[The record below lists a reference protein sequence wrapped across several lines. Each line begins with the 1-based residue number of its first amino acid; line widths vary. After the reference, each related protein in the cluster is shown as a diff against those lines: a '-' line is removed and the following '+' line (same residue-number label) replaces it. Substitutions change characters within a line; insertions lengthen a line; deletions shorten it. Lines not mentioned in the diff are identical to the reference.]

1 MINSFTASPQTVS
14 AGSPVTFNYSV
25 SGDSYDYIDM
35 IGPVRLTPNGG
46 GPGINTGSVT
56 IYPTATQTYTLY
68 SVNQYGNNGAG
79 AGYGVTPST
88 PVTIEVP
95 GSVVAPP
102 TFTPPPGPYVSGK
115 TVTFNTTTYPFASF
129 YYTTDGST
137 PTYPI
142 SGTTIMYPQI
152 PQPMSPQS
160 QGKVESITVAANE
173 TINAI
178 AVVEGYSSPSAVST
192 GVYLIGPITATPTF
206 SPVPGS
212 FGSAQTVTITDAT
225 AGNTIYY
232 TTDGSTPTIGS
243 TLYSAPITVSSTET
257 LQAIAASAGN
267 NNSVVATGI
276 YTIGGTAATPT
287 FAPVAGTYAGN
298 QNVTINDTS
307 TGSSIYYTVTAGTTG
322 TTPTSNSTHYS
333 GAFAVTTT
341 SVVEAIATGGGYSDS
356 VPGSATYTI
365 TAAAPGFSPSSGNF
379 ASAQT
384 VTITDSSAGATIYY
398 TLTAGS
404 IGTTPT
410 TSSPAYSA
418 PLAVPT
424 NSVVEAIAAGGGY
437 APSVV
442 SAATYNIAAAVPTFS
457 PVAGNYLNPQT
468 VSISDTTAGASIYY
482 TTDGSTPNIGSTL
495 YSAGISV
502 SASQTLKAIAT
513 APGYSTSAVASA
525 PYVIGVAVPTLS
537 PAGGS
542 YTSIQVV
549 TISDTSPGAS
559 IYYTTNGTTPNS
571 TSSTLYTAP
580 ITVAAPMTITALGA
594 KSGYNQSATTSATYS
609 YTTPT
614 PAAIYVQQCTGYQ
627 QYGNNVTCTF
637 TSPSTAGD
645 TILISAIQTTAGDTI
660 TSVTSNIGTPVLV
673 TSNSGTGNTLYAYA
687 LTNIAGGTYTIT
699 ATASAG
705 TSRMWIAADEFT
717 DVPASPIDAAGNGY
731 NAGGYVSS
739 VVSGNFTTT
748 QASDLLWA
756 VCFTNNYMSAGAAPI
771 AWNLLPQDTLGS
783 GGNMTLEDGVTGA
796 AGTYFGQC
804 NSGGVPT
811 PMIVTV
817 ALLGTP
823 PAASAPVFSPA
834 GGTYT
839 SPQSVAISSTVP
851 SASYYYTT
859 DGSVPTTGSN
869 LYSGPVSVSSSQTLK
884 AITVAAAYSPSTIAS
899 AAYTINLPPAATP
912 GFSPAPGNYATTQT
926 VTISDS
932 ATSPTIYYTT
942 DGTTPTTGSTL
953 YTAPIT
959 VSATTETVEAVA
971 IAPGFNLSAAATAVY
986 TIGNP
991 VATPTFSPLGGT
1003 YTTIQTVAIS
1013 DSTPSSTIYY
1023 TTNGST
1029 PTTASPTYSG
1039 AITVSATETINAIA
1053 TASGYVQSN
1062 LASAIYTINLPT
1074 AVTPFFS
1081 PYAGTYGAAQSVV
1094 IATTTPSAS
1103 IYYTTNG
1110 TAPTT
1115 SSSLYSSAVSVSST
1129 QTLEAIAVATG
1140 YNNSTVGT
1148 SAYTISAS
1156 GGSAPTFV
1164 QSCNNYINYT
1174 GQITCTLTG
1183 VGAGHALVIGF
1194 DATSATVTT
1203 VQYKIGAG
1211 SYVTIPG
1218 PVVSNTAYNAMYAYV
1233 LPNAAAGN
1241 YTIAVNFNPAT
1252 VKVGLLVSE
1261 YSNINTSPVDT
1272 SASGSS
1278 ASYANYAKTA
1288 NFTTAGANELLWAM
1302 CYGPGGTVQG
1312 VGNAPIT
1319 WTARTTNGASP
1330 SGSGV
1335 TIFAEDGSTTTAG
1348 TYYGYCADA
1357 NSNLN
1362 IIALALIGA
1371 STPTVAA
1378 PTFSPGSETYT
1389 SAQTVTISDTTAG
1402 ATIYYTTDGT
1412 LPTTASAL
1420 SGSSGL
1426 TVTVSANETL
1436 EAKAYYTG
1444 DTASP
1449 IGYAT
1454 YIINLPAAA
1463 TPVFSPVAGSFT
1475 SIQTVTISDS
1485 TAGNSI
1491 YYTTNGTTP
1500 TTGSSLYSAPITVS
1514 TTQTLEAIAVATGY
1528 SSSPAQ
1534 SGVYTITV
1542 PAATPVF
1549 SPVGG
1554 SYSTVQVV
1562 TISDSTPSSTIY
1574 YTINGTTPTTASPVY
1589 SGPITVP
1596 APETLEAVAIANGYA
1611 LAQPD
1616 RLSIP
1621 IPLRQAARP
1630 TCSSAATTYT
1640 AAAVWL
1646 IPAN

>member
-1 MINSFTASPQTVS
+1 MRRLTPSVIQRQPRHHSAQGRNLGSTQTVTISDATAGATIYYTIDGSTPTTGSAVYISPITVFASETVNAIAIAGGYAQSGVGVAAYTITNTAGTCADMSVGRSVDGTANMNGFVPFQNATNGLVSMWNTNIANAAVDPNNASIQTTPGYSGLNTHINFGSSPGDGGIPFMIIDSGQTPSVPINVIDYASEGDVVVAPYPNNVPIEGNEADCTGWPDNYPVYNDSHTNVIDRNGCWDYETYYTNHCNGLYNAAGEAIWDLQNGNQRPWGWTSTDAGGLSVMAGLMKYDEAASGHINHAVRYTMQQAKNDVNNGYFVEPASHAAGGSFSAPTPEGMRVRLKASFNISGFSAINQTILTALQQYGMIMADNGGYFFIQGATDPRWNDADLTHLAGISSSNFEVIATTPAYPGWDSVTAPTGTSPVINSFTASPQTVS

-35 IGPVRLTPNGG
+35 IGPVRLTQNGG
-46 GPGINTGSVT
+46 GPGVNTGSVT

-68 SVNQYGNNGAG
+68 SVNQYGNNGSG

-88 PVTIEVP
+88 PITIEVP

-102 TFTPPPGPYVSGK
+102 TFTPPPGPYVSAK

-142 SGTTIMYPQI
+142 SGTTIEYPQI

-160 QGKVESITVAANE
+160 QGHVESITVAANE

-212 FGSAQTVTITDAT
+212 FGSTQTVTISDTT

-232 TTDGSTPTIGS
+232 TTDGSTPSTGS
-243 TLYSAPITVSSTET
+243 TVYSAPLTVSSTET

-298 QNVTINDTS
+298 QNVSINDTS

-333 GAFAVTTT
+333 GAFTVSTT
-341 SVVEAIATGGGYSDS
+341 SVVEAIATGGGYTSS
-356 VPGSATYTI
+356 APGTATYTI

-384 VTITDSSAGATIYY
+384 VTITDASAGATIYY

-410 TSSPAYSA
+410 TSSSVYSS
-418 PLAVPT
+418 PIPVPT

-468 VSISDTTAGASIYY
+468 VSISDTTSGAVIYY
-482 TTDGSTPNIGSTL
+482 TTDGSTPTTGSTV
-495 YSAGISV
+495 YSAAISV

-513 APGYSTSAVASA
+513 APGDSTSAAASA

-549 TISDTSPGAS
+549 TISDTSPGAL

-571 TSSTLYTAP
+571 TSSTLYSGP
-580 ITVAAPMTITALGA
+580 ITVAAPMTITALGTEA
-594 KSGYNQSATTSATYS
+594 GYNQSATTSATYT

-627 QYGNNVTCTF
+627 QYGNSVSCTF

-645 TILISAIQTTAGDTI
+645 TILISAIQTTSGDTI
-660 TSVTSNIGTPVLV
+660 TSVTSNIGTPTLV
-673 TSNSGTGNTLYAYA
+673 TSNSGSGNTLYAYA
-687 LTNIAGGTYTIT
+687 LTNIGSGTYTIT
-699 ATASAG
+699 ANASSG
-705 TSRMWIAADEFT
+705 TSRMWLAADEFT
-717 DVPASPIDAAGNGY
+717 DVPTSPIDVSANGY
-731 NAGGYVSS
+731 NPGNYVSS
-739 VVSGNFTTT
+739 VVSGNFNTT
-748 QASDLLWA
+748 QGSDMLWA
-756 VCFTNNYMSAGAAPI
+756 VCFANAYMNAGNAPI
-771 AWNLLPQDTLGS
+771 PWTLLPQDTLGS
-783 GGNMTLEDGVTGA
+783 GGNMTLEDGVAGA
-796 AGTYFGQC
+796 AGTYYGQC
-804 NSGGVPT
+804 TSGGVPG
-811 PMIVTV
+811 PQIVTV

-834 GGTYT
+834 AGTYT
-839 SPQSVAISSTVP
+839 SPQSVTISSTVP

-859 DGSVPTTGSN
+859 DGTTPTTSSN
-869 LYSGPVSVSSSQTLK
+869 LYSGPVSVASSQTLK
-884 AITVAAAYSPSTIAS
+884 AITVAAAYSNSAANS

-912 GFSPAPGNYATTQT
+912 GFSPAAGNYATSQT

-932 ATSPTIYYTT
+932 ATSPSIYYTT

-959 VSATTETVEAVA
+959 VSATTETVQAVA
-971 IAPGFNLSAAATAVY
+971 IAPGFAVSATATAVY

-991 VATPTFSPLGGT
+991 VATPVLSPGTGT
-1003 YTTIQTVAIS
+1003 YTTIQTVSIS

-1029 PTTASPTYSG
+1029 PTTTSPVYSG

-1081 PYAGTYGAAQSVV
+1081 PYAGTYAAAQSVV

-1115 SSSLYSSAVSVSST
+1115 GSTLYSSAVSVSTTS
-1129 QTLEAIAVATG
+1129 TLEAIAVATG
-1140 YNNSTVGT
+1140 YNNSAVGS

-1156 GGSAPTFV
+1156 GGSARPSRSRAT
-1164 QSCNNYINYT
+1164 I
-1174 GQITCTLTG
+1174 TLT
-1183 VGAGHALVIGF
+1183 
-1194 DATSATVTT
+1194 TPE
-1203 VQYKIGAG
+1203 QYRAH
-1211 SYVTIPG
+1211 
-1218 PVVSNTAYNAMYAYV
+1218 
-1233 LPNAAAGN
+1233 
-1241 YTIAVNFNPAT
+1241 
-1252 VKVGLLVSE
+1252 
-1261 YSNINTSPVDT
+1261 SPVL
-1272 SASGSS
+1272 G
-1278 ASYANYAKTA
+1278 
-1288 NFTTAGANELLWAM
+1288 
-1302 CYGPGGTVQG
+1302 QG
-1312 VGNAPIT
+1312 M
-1319 WTARTTNGASP
+1319 R
-1330 SGSGV
+1330 
-1335 TIFAEDGSTTTAG
+1335 
-1348 TYYGYCADA
+1348 
-1357 NSNLN
+1357 
-1362 IIALALIGA
+1362 
-1371 STPTVAA
+1371 
-1378 PTFSPGSETYT
+1378 
-1389 SAQTVTISDTTAG
+1389 
-1402 ATIYYTTDGT
+1402 
-1412 LPTTASAL
+1412 
-1420 SGSSGL
+1420 
-1426 TVTVSANETL
+1426 
-1436 EAKAYYTG
+1436 
-1444 DTASP
+1444 
-1449 IGYAT
+1449 
-1454 YIINLPAAA
+1454 
-1463 TPVFSPVAGSFT
+1463 
-1475 SIQTVTISDS
+1475 
-1485 TAGNSI
+1485 
-1491 YYTTNGTTP
+1491 
-1500 TTGSSLYSAPITVS
+1500 
-1514 TTQTLEAIAVATGY
+1514 
-1528 SSSPAQ
+1528 
-1534 SGVYTITV
+1534 
-1542 PAATPVF
+1542 
-1549 SPVGG
+1549 
-1554 SYSTVQVV
+1554 
-1562 TISDSTPSSTIY
+1562 
-1574 YTINGTTPTTASPVY
+1574 
-1589 SGPITVP
+1589 
-1596 APETLEAVAIANGYA
+1596 
-1611 LAQPD
+1611 
-1616 RLSIP
+1616 
-1621 IPLRQAARP
+1621 
-1630 TCSSAATTYT
+1630 
-1640 AAAVWL
+1640 
-1646 IPAN
+1646 